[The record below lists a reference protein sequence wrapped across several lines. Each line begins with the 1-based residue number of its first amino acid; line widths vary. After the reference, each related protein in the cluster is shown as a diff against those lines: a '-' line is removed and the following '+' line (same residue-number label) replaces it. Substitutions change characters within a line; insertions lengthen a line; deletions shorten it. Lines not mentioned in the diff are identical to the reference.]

1 MARGRSKLGLNMGVY
16 NRLDAADKS
25 AYKASS
31 PSYRRIKQAMK
42 ERGKRI
48 RPLPRPTSFPKAM
61 KKPPFDATTQG
72 MGYQEMARRTK
83 QHNILATKQYESYK
97 NLNLGVDA
105 GWVNKATKGNE
116 MNPWVMQ
123 KIGQMVGQQDRANTN
138 MRAALKMWDTASK
151 FETTK
156 GYSSKKKQFIRH
168 KEFGETARTYSKKTR
183 KGKAKAKRQGSYVS
197 SYLDLSV
204 AKTGKYGVDY

>member
-1 MARGRSKLGLNMGVY
+1 MARGRRLGLNMGVY

-31 PSYRRIKQAMK
+31 PSFQRFKQAMK
-42 ERGKRI
+42 ERGKAR
-48 RPLPRPTSFPKAM
+48 RPLPRPTPGPRGKV
-61 KKPPFDATTQG
+61 KPFDATTQG
-72 MGYQEMARRTK
+72 LGYHEKARRTQ
-83 QHNILATKQYESYK
+83 QHNILATKKYEAYK

-105 GWVNKATKGNE
+105 AWVNKATRGNE

-138 MRAALKMWDTASK
+138 MRDALKMWDTASK

-156 GYSSKKKQFIRH
+156 GYTGQKKKYNRDKMLSIDAWGKVEGKAKR
-168 KEFGETARTYSKKTR
+168 KKTR
-183 KGKAKAKRQGSYVS
+183 AKRQGSYVS

>member
-1 MARGRSKLGLNMGVY
+1 MARGRRLGLNMGVY
-16 NRLDAADKS
+16 NKLDAADKS

-31 PSYRRIKQAMK
+31 PSYQRLKAAYGQRAKA
-42 ERGKRI
+42 R
-48 RPLPRPTSFPKAM
+48 RPLPRVTPSPKG
-61 KKPPFDATTQG
+61 KVKFFDATTQG
-72 MGYQEMARRTK
+72 MGYQEMARRTQ
-83 QHNILATKQYESYK
+83 QHNILATKKYEAYK

-105 GWVNKATKGNE
+105 AWVNKATRGNE

-138 MRAALKMWDTASK
+138 MRDALKMWDTASK

-156 GYSSKKKQFIRH
+156 GYTGKKKKFD
-168 KEFGETARTYSKKTR
+168 RTKMVTESIYKRAGRKA
-183 KGKAKAKRQGSYVS
+183 KGKAGYVS

>member
-1 MARGRSKLGLNMGVY
+1 MAKR
-16 NRLDAADKS
+16 
-25 AYKASS
+25 
-31 PSYRRIKQAMK
+31 
-42 ERGKRI
+42 EGKPPRQ
-48 RPLPRPTSFPKAM
+48 PLPPDKRWEKYKG
-61 KKPPFDATTQG
+61 KKPFDATTQG

-105 GWVNKATKGNE
+105 GWVNSATQGNE

-123 KIGQMVGQQDRANTN
+123 KIGQMVGQQDKANKH

-156 GYSSKKKQFIRH
+156 GYIGRKKRYKSTRDI
-168 KEFGETARTYSKKTR
+168 KDTTKKRYGR
-183 KGKAKAKRQGSYVS
+183 KVQPKGSYVS

-204 AKTGKYGVDY
+204 GKTGKYGVDY

>member
-1 MARGRSKLGLNMGVY
+1 MARGRRLGLNVGVY

-31 PSYRRIKQAMK
+31 PSYQRLKQSALARVKRIKPTP
-42 ERGKRI
+42 R
-48 RPLPRPTSFPKAM
+48 RPLPPRDTPHDKGR
-61 KKPPFDATTQG
+61 KQPFDATTQG
-72 MGYQEMARRTK
+72 MGYQEMARRTQ
-83 QHNILATKQYESYK
+83 QHNILATKKYEAYK

-105 GWVNKATKGNE
+105 AWVNKATRGNE

-156 GYSSKKKQFIRH
+156 GYTGKKKAYRDSSMKKFP
-168 KEFGETARTYSKKTR
+168 KARQAQGAFKKR
-183 KGKAKAKRQGSYVS
+183 GYIS